1 MACLALK
8 LLGPFQATLDGQA
21 VEFATDKVRAL
32 LAYLAVE
39 SDRPHARESLAG
51 LLWPDYAESS
61 ARQSLT
67 QALFSLRT
75 AVGDRAAGDR
85 AAGVPSAQP
94 PFLRTMPGMVQFNG
108 ESDHWLD
115 VAALSEDLARRFGA
129 IAGRGHS
136 ATGRGG
142 RALPRPLSGGFHARG
157 RFPRR

>member
-39 SDRPHARESLAG
+39 SDRPHPRESLAG
-51 LLWPDYAESS
+51 LLWPDYAETS

-75 AVGDRAAGDR
+75 ALGDRAAGDR
-85 AAGVPSAQP
+85 AKGDLPQATTRRSQRSCALCPAWCSSTARATTGWMSPRSA
-94 PFLRTMPGMVQFNG
+94 RI
-108 ESDHWLD
+108 S
-115 VAALSEDLARRFGA
+115 RRFESC
-129 IAGRGHS
+129 R
-136 ATGRGG
+136 
-142 RALPRPLSGGFHARG
+142 RPKA
-157 RFPRR
+157 